1 MVNQGWIE
9 GYLDGIKKIAET
21 IDREAIGRAVEMV
34 WGAWQRGNTI
44 FTCGNGGSAGTAPP
58 PPAGPFQGTN
68 VPNQPPPRAVGL
80 GGKNSLLRAPT
91 HHQGRGKVYV
101 EQVEKLFPARGV
113 FGGIIVHRG

>member
-44 FTCGNGGSAGTAPP
+44 FTCGNGGSAGTASP
-58 PPAGPFQGTN
+58 PPAGPFKWTI
-68 VPNQPPPRAVGL
+68 VPHQPPPRAMGFVG
-80 GGKNSLLRAPT
+80 NIPLLSALT
-91 HHQGRGKVYV
+91 NNDGWENG
-101 EQVEKLFPARGV
+101 
-113 FGGIIVHRG
+113 